1 MRAGVALPDLGDVV
15 SALAHFEASLASFR
29 TGLLELEASPSYL
42 MLTDDALTGET
53 ARRYGAAARDAKLLW
68 TFIDAAEVQLTS
80 ARAHLNQKGAVGAN
94 GRELRR
100 LLEEPWFAITSLPG
114 AAPKNYSVPSTLA
127 EIRRRYQGVRA
138 GVTEIEQ
145 LWVSVLPR
153 VDSARTTLARLQ
165 AEAADLGIVE
175 PLIGRAKALADD
187 LAERLVSDPASVS
200 VGDGSNLDTQ
210 VAKAAKQMATL
221 RTGHDNLDSD
231 FEGTEE
237 LLASLRV
244 LRARAEAARVEAIH
258 KVADAEGLVRV
269 PSEALLD
276 GPDGMAKRLDVLF
289 ETAATAAWTQKRTM
303 LDAWLTTARK
313 LETQL
318 TKAGDTNR
326 APLEA
331 RNELR
336 GRLQAYAAKI
346 AAIGRSEDL
355 ELADLLDRARA
366 ELYTAPTDLASAEAA
381 IADLASRIRT

>member
-1 MRAGVALPDLGDVV
+1 MV
-15 SALAHFEASLASFR
+15 SALEHFEASLASFR

-42 MLTDDALTGET
+42 MLTDEALTGET
-53 ARRYGAAARDAKLLW
+53 ARRYGAAAKEAKDLW
-68 TFIDAAEVQLTS
+68 AFVEAAEVQLSS

-94 GRELRR
+94 GVELRR
-100 LLEEPWFAITSLPG
+100 LLEEPWFAITNLTGSVPR
-114 AAPKNYSVPSTLA
+114 NYSVTGTLS
-127 EIRRRYQGVRA
+127 EIRRRYQAVRA

-153 VDSARTTLARLQ
+153 VDSARTTLTRLQ
-165 AEAADLGIVE
+165 AEAADLGVVE

-221 RTGHDNLDSD
+221 RTGHDNLDTD

-244 LRARAEAARVEAIH
+244 LRARAEAARVEAIN
-258 KVADAEGLVRV
+258 KVADPTGLVRV

-276 GPDGMAKRLDVLF
+276 GPDGMAKRLDALF
-289 ETAATAAWTQKRTM
+289 ETASTAAWTQKRTM

-318 TKAGDTNR
+318 IKAGDTNR

-366 ELYTAPTDLASAEAA
+366 ELFTAPTDLVTAEAA
-381 IADLASRIRT
+381 IADLASRIRS